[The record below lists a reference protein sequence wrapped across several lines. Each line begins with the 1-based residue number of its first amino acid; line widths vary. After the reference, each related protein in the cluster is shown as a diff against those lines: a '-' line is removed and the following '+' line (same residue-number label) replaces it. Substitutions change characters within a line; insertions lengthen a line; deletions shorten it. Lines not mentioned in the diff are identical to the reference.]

1 MVSRS
6 AVASPKPI
14 VVSANHNNYYRM
26 ANVQYSF
33 WNFRSQIESRKLYFR
48 YSFWNFRSQIEKRK
62 LEFHYS
68 FWNFRSQFEKPKS
81 TSSQFD
87 LELSKKNFHSPF
99 LELRSQIKERK
110 SELHFSFWNFH
121 PPSQI
126 AMQSCRSRRQDV
138 SGRGWAEHAT
148 IMQVGR
154 GNLCGGLRDPPLGGV
169 VGEACSCLPE
179 GHHTPVPSPT

>member
-1 MVSRS
+1 MVVSRS

-14 VVSANHNNYYRM
+14 VVSANHNYRV

-81 TSSQFD
+81 TFSQFD
-87 LELSKKNFHSPF
+87 LELLKKIFHSPF

-110 SELHFSFWNFH
+110 SELHFLFWNFH
-121 PPSQI
+121 PPSRI

-154 GNLCGGLRDPPLGGV
+154 GTFMWGASGSAPGGCG
-169 VGEACSCLPE
+169 E
-179 GHHTPVPSPT
+179 